1 MKTAALDL
9 GSNSFLCLISERDQK
24 GKLVV
29 LEDESIITRL
39 GQGVQKEGKLTKEGL
54 LRAAQAFARFKVLMD
69 KHSVEKIEAVTT
81 AAAREASNFSELKNL
96 GDQYGISISL
106 ISGEKEA
113 ELSFTGAIADVERSS
128 SLLLDIGGG
137 STEMAYYKEDG
148 ELFLRSLSLGS
159 VRLGEMF
166 ISDWADLTRDDLE
179 KMREQIYKTLDVSW
193 GTERPPSKSWVA
205 VAGTPT
211 SLKAVQLKEFDPVK
225 INNSVMTLEE
235 IKKINRELLALPL
248 VERRKTPGLQIK
260 RADVIPVGGLILET
274 LMAWADIDEIRV
286 STGGLR
292 YGLAQ
297 DLA

>member
-9 GSNSFLCLISERDQK
+9 GSNSFLCLITEKDQE
-24 GKLVV
+24 GRLIV

-54 LRAAQAFARFKVLMD
+54 LRAAQAFSRFKILME
-69 KHSVEKIEAVTT
+69 KHSVEKVEAVTT
-81 AAAREASNFSELKNL
+81 AAAREASNFSELREL
-96 GDQYGISISL
+96 GRQYGIPISL

-113 ELSFTGAIADVERSS
+113 GLSFTGAVSEELRSS

-137 STEMAYYKEDG
+137 STEMAYYIEGG
-148 ELFLRSLSLGS
+148 ELFLRSLPLGS

-166 ISDWADLTRDDLE
+166 ISDWADLGREDLE
-179 KMREQIYKTLDVSW
+179 KMREQIHKTLEVSW
-193 GTERPPSKSWVA
+193 GEARPPVKEWVA

-211 SLKAVQLKEFDPVK
+211 SLKAVDLKEFDPKK
-225 INNSVMTLEE
+225 INDAVMTLEE
-235 IKKINRELLALPL
+235 IKRINRELLALPL
-248 VERRKTPGLQIK
+248 NERRKTPGLQAK

-274 LMAWADIDEIRV
+274 LMAWAGVDAIKV

-297 DLA
+297 SLS